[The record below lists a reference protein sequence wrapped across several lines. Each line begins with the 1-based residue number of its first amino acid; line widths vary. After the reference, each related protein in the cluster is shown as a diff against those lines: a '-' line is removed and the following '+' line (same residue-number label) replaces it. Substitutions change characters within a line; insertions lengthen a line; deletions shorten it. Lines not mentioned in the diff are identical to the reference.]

1 MNGLPFGLIIEGAVA
16 LLLCLTIGYCVVLN
30 SRLKRLH
37 ADRESLRDMINDLIQ
52 ATTMANGAIK
62 QLREVATETDL
73 TLNSRLEE
81 AERFGMELA
90 NHVTAGQT
98 VLERIQKITSAARHS
113 ETIAR
118 VDPQRGQSA
127 LQQLDI
133 HDKRRGQAA

>member
-1 MNGLPFGLIIEGAVA
+1 MSQLPFGLIVESAVA
-16 LLLCLTIGYCVVLN
+16 LLLCLTIGYCIVLN
-30 SRLKRLH
+30 NRLKRLH
-37 ADRESLRDMINDLIQ
+37 SDRESMRDMINDLIQ

-62 QLREVATETDL
+62 QLREVATEADL

-98 VLERIQKITSAARHS
+98 VLEKISKITSAARHS

-118 VDPQRGQSA
+118 VEPHRGQSA

-133 HDKRRGQAA
+133 HAQRRGHAA

>member
-1 MNGLPFGLIIEGAVA
+1 MNGLPFGLMIESAVA

-37 ADRESLRDMINDLIQ
+37 SDRDSMRDMINDLIQ

-62 QLREVATETDL
+62 QLREVATEADL
-73 TLNSRLEE
+73 SLNARMEE

-98 VLERIQKITSAARHS
+98 VLERISKITSAARHS

-127 LQQLDI
+127 LQQLNI
-133 HDKRRGQAA
+133 HAQRRGNAA